1 MTATSPLVRELHWGR
16 VNTDAGD
23 FRDAKLWPGGGRSW
37 DWNDTGTA
45 HVPGIQ
51 AADVV
56 EVLDRGATRV
66 VLSQGQQHRLQ
77 VTDDALVAI
86 ADRGARA
93 EVLPTGEAVDRYN
106 QLAEAGEPVGALLHS
121 TC

>member
-16 VNTDAGD
+16 VDTDAGD

-37 DWNDTGTA
+37 DWNETGTA

-51 AADVV
+51 AADVD
-56 EVLDRGATRV
+56 EVLDHGAVRV
-66 VLSQGQQHRLQ
+66 LLSQGQHGRLQ
-77 VTDDALVAI
+77 VTDEALAAI
-86 ADRGARA
+86 ADRGAQA
-93 EVLPTGEAVDRYN
+93 EVLATGDAVARYN
-106 QLAEAGEPVGALLHS
+106 QLADAGEPVGALLHS